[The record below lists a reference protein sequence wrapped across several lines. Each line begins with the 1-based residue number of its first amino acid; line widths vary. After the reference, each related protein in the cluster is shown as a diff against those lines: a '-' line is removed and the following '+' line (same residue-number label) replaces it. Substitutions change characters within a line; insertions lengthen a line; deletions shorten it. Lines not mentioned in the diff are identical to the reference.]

1 MRGPQVFRGYWNRP
15 EETAHQL
22 LDDGWLRTG
31 DVVRVALDG
40 PDAGLVTLV
49 DRIKEMIVTG
59 GFKVYPS
66 QVEDH
71 LRAMP
76 GVRDVAV
83 VGVPGSGSDEH
94 VAAVV
99 VLDDTDDAAS
109 PPRVDLAAVREWG
122 EKRLARYAL
131 PRTLAVVPELPR
143 SQIGKV
149 LRRVVREDLL
159 GRDDIEHHRA

>member
-1 MRGPQVFRGYWNRP
+1 
-15 EETAHQL
+15 
-22 LDDGWLRTG
+22 
-31 DVVRVALDG
+31 
-40 PDAGLVTLV
+40 
-49 DRIKEMIVTG
+49 
-59 GFKVYPS
+59 VYPS
-66 QVEDH
+66 QVEEH
-71 LRAMP
+71 LRQMP

-83 VGVPGSGSDEH
+83 VGLPGTGSDEQ
-94 VAAVV
+94 VAAVL
-99 VLDDTDDAAS
+99 VLDEASGGPVGADDGGS

-159 GRDDIEHHRA
+159 GRDDVERHRG